1 MESIARGHIVD
12 RDIIRVLSDFSTPSR
27 DGDVPELLAKIQQ
40 DSDLNRA
47 LNDMIRP
54 KSAEQPSGDDDAH
67 VTPNELSQYV
77 KSNPTPYQSE
87 VRVIEQI
94 ARCGREE
101 ISTTDTKEQ
110 IAIRKRI
117 INLRE
122 GLMRQR
128 AVSRVL
134 YGGRQIAMEQY
145 WLLRE
150 NAQNLSKKE

>member
-128 AVSRVL
+128 AVSPCLVR
-134 YGGRQIAMEQY
+134 
-145 WLLRE
+145 
-150 NAQNLSKKE
+150 